1 MRQQKIV
8 CGLIMIL
15 LLHIGVFSFSQNQIK
30 GIITDE
36 SGSPLEKVTV
46 SIQGTQ
52 SSTLA
57 DENGNY
63 SLSNEKPFPWTIVVS
78 YAGYTEQKF
87 PVSKAGV
94 YNLTIAR
101 SGSLQNVTIVGT
113 RGKPRSDV
121 NRPVPVD
128 ILSSKDLQN
137 TGQTELGQ
145 QLQFASPSYN
155 SAKYGING
163 SLVYADYA
171 TLRGLGPDQLLVLIN
186 GKRRHQFSIP
196 HIGFSIARGMVVT
209 DMNAIP
215 SLALERSEILRDGA
229 ASQYGSD
236 AIAGIVNLRLRE
248 SVNQGIA
255 KTQIGTTKEGDGTNY
270 LAAINYGFKLGK
282 EKSFL
287 NFTLQY
293 QKLGET
299 NRSDPY
305 SGTIYSSTKRI
316 DDSTRAARGV
326 YPATG
331 PFRIGIFGASEVK
344 SSQFFLN
351 SAYPINDQWALYS
364 FGGYSY
370 KKALGYGFFR
380 NAIPSNANSNTA
392 LFPDGYI
399 PEFPAE
405 DKDYS
410 AVFGLTRT
418 VLKGWNMDFST
429 GYGKNAVDRFA
440 SNTTNASLGSAS
452 PTDFY
457 VGFSSFS
464 QSTTEANLSKSYE
477 GLWNMKALNL
487 ALGSQFRIDKYVLK
501 KGDEASYKIG
511 PLAASQNKT
520 PGVQGIAGTAPEDEA
535 SESRNNIGVYAD
547 VEADVTER
555 LLVATALRF
564 ENYSDFGSNFSGK
577 IASRFNITKN
587 IAIRGSVNRG
597 FRAPSLQQIFNSAT
611 TTTVQA
617 GTIRYTK
624 QYPSDDPLLESIG
637 IKKPEPEIAWN
648 YNLGL
653 AVKGG
658 QKFLFTVDA
667 YQIDIENKIVISE
680 ALSVNNIT
688 ALKNRL
694 QGTGIQILSFF
705 TNHVNTQTRGVDFVT
720 TYKTALGN
728 NGRLNASLGMTFNK
742 TEIKEI
748 KNTPAKLQEGTAAKI
763 AIIDTIN
770 IALIETA
777 QPRKKIIF
785 SLNYTV
791 GKFNVV
797 ARSTYFGEVSAWERP
812 ANLAH
817 IKQDFGGKTL
827 LDFSVGY
834 NFTPNVELKIGS
846 NNIANQYP
854 DKVLPALSAY
864 GTGQTPY
871 NRNVNQFG
879 FAGAYYYGSLTV
891 RF

>member
-1 MRQQKIV
+1 MKRQKTLS
-8 CGLIMIL
+8 GFIMIL
-15 LLHIGVFSFSQNQIK
+15 LLHVGILCFSQNQIN

-36 SGSPLEKVTV
+36 NGIPLEKAT
-46 SIQGTQ
+46 IQLQGTATHAITDAAGKYLLRSDLQ
-52 SSTLA
+52 
-57 DENGNY
+57 
-63 SLSNEKPFPWTIVVS
+63 FPWKIIVS
-78 YAGYTEQKF
+78 YASYADKETS
-87 PVSKAGV
+87 VSMAGT
-94 YNLTIAR
+94 YNFTLTV
-101 SGSLQNVTIVGT
+101 SGSLQNITIVGT
-113 RGKPRSDV
+113 RGKARTDV

-137 TGQTELGQ
+137 TGQIELGQ

-248 SVNQGIA
+248 TVNQGIA
-255 KTQIGTTKEGDGTNY
+255 KTQIGTTKEGDGTNF

-287 NFTLQY
+287 NFTLHY

-305 SGTIYSSTKRI
+305 TGTIYSTTKRI
-316 DDSTRAARGV
+316 DDSIRAARGV

-331 PFRIGIFGASEVK
+331 PFTIGIFGASEVK
-344 SSQFFLN
+344 SPQFFIN
-351 SAYPINDQWALYS
+351 AGYPINDKWALYS

-370 KKALGYGFFR
+370 KKAIGYGFFR
-380 NAIPSNANSNTA
+380 NAIPSNANSDTA
-392 LFPDGYI
+392 LFPDGYVPI
-399 PEFPAE
+399 FPAK

-410 AVFGLTRT
+410 GVFGVTRT
-418 VLKGWNMDFST
+418 VLNGWNMDFST
-429 GYGKNAVDRFA
+429 GIGKNAVDRFA
-440 SNTTNASLGSAS
+440 RNTANASMGASS
-452 PTDFY
+452 PTEFY
-457 VGFSSFS
+457 VGYSSFS
-464 QSTTEANLSKSYE
+464 QSTTEANLSKNYE
-477 GLWNMKALNL
+477 GLWNMKSLNL

-501 KGDEASYKIG
+501 RGEEAAYKIG
-511 PLAASQNKT
+511 PLATSQNKT

-535 SESRNNIGVYAD
+535 SESRTNFGIYAD
-547 VEADVTER
+547 VEADITEHF
-555 LLVATALRF
+555 LVATAIRF
-564 ENYSDFGSNFSGK
+564 ENYSDFGSNLSGK
-577 IASRFNITKN
+577 LAARFNINKN
-587 IAIRGSVNRG
+587 VALRGSVNRG

-624 QYPSDDPLLESIG
+624 QYPSNASLLDSIG
-637 IKKPEPEIAWN
+637 IEQPKPEISWN

-653 AVKGG
+653 AIKGG

-667 YQIDIENKIVISE
+667 YQIDITDKIVVSE
-680 ALSVNNIT
+680 ALTVNNIV

-705 TNHVNTQTRGVDFVT
+705 TNHVNTQTRGIDFVT
-720 TYKTALGN
+720 SYKTAIGKKS
-728 NGRLNASLGMTFNK
+728 RLDASLGMTFNRTKITDIKK
-742 TEIKEI
+742 T
-748 KNTPAKLQEGTAAKI
+748 PGQLQEGTAAKI
-763 AIIDTIN
+763 ALIDTIN

-777 QPRKKIIF
+777 QPRQKIIF
-785 SLNYTV
+785 STNYIV
-791 GKFNVV
+791 SKLSFV
-797 ARSTYFGEVSAWERP
+797 ARASYFGEVTAWEKP
-812 ANLAH
+812 SNLPH
-817 IKQDFGGKTL
+817 IKQDFGSKVL
-827 LDFSVGY
+827 LDASIGFSI
-834 NFTPNVELKIGS
+834 TPKFQLTVGS
-846 NNIANQYP
+846 NNITNQYP
-854 DKVLPALSAY
+854 DKVLPTLSAY
-864 GTGQTPY
+864 GTGQSPY

-879 FAGAYYYGSLTV
+879 FAGASYYASLTL